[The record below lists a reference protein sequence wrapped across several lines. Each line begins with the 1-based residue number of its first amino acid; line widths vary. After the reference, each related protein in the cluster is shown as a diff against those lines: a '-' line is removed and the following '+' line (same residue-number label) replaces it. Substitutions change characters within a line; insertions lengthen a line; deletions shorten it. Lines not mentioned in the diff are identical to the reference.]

1 MRVRRETAREAFL
14 QRTRG
19 LQPERAFGLERPRWD
34 GLVLDYSFLAAG
46 EQPLSGGGHSAGPGG
61 GAVGG
66 ALRPGG
72 PRVGA
77 PRGGPAPG
85 AGPRGRGGGGGG
97 GGGEA
102 AVGGGV
108 HPRPPRP

>member
-19 LQPERAFGLERPRWD
+19 LQPERAFGLERPSWD

-46 EQPLSGGGHSAGPGG
+46 EQPLSGGAFSARPRG

-66 ALRPGG
+66 SPRLRGQS
-72 PRVGA
+72 VGA
-77 PRGGPAPG
+77 PRGRPPTG
-85 AGPRGRGGGGGG
+85 AGPRGRGGGGRGG
-97 GGGEA
+97 GGA
-102 AVGGGV
+102 SRVGAGV
-108 HPRPPRP
+108 STA